1 VKWVFG
7 GFLLLCL
14 VGGCGGGSPG
24 GPPLTPPP
32 AEARKHIP
40 GIDQMGLEELSKWV
54 TVCAPYNGSLEG
66 RAKNPYDPM
75 DCDQVQYRHDSWR
88 QPRTQKPAQGLPAL
102 H

>member
-1 VKWVFG
+1 MKQTFAPI
-7 GFLLLCL
+7 LLLVL
-14 VGGCGGGSPG
+14 LGGCGGGSPG
-24 GPPLTPPP
+24 VSAIAPP

-40 GIDQMGLEELSKWV
+40 GIDQMGLDELTKWV

-66 RAKNPYDPM
+66 RAKNPYDSM

-88 QPRTQKPAQGLPAL
+88 EPRTQRAAQGLPAL

>member
-1 VKWVFG
+1 MKRAFAVSRCSSRRWLRRRVAG
-7 GFLLLCL
+7 RISARAAA
-14 VGGCGGGSPG
+14 CG
-24 GPPLTPPP
+24 
-32 AEARKHIP
+32 ARKHIP
-40 GIDQMGLEELSKWV
+40 GIDQMGLEELSNWV

-88 QPRTQKPAQGLPAL
+88 QPRTQKPAQGLPGL